1 MSPRTVAALGA
12 LFAGLQF
19 AGVLPAASQTVAIT
33 GGTIYPVSGPKIEHG
48 TVLLR
53 DGVIV
58 AVGADVPVPSG
69 ATRIEATG
77 RWITPGFIASATTLG
92 IKLFETSGELE
103 TQEDT
108 VTGDVNAAV
117 NVADAIDPASV
128 TIPVARLQGITTAIA
143 TPSGGLV
150 AGQAALFDL
159 AGERLP
165 DLLVRS
171 PAAMVA
177 DLSQYSKQAG
187 GGSRAGTLQRLRQL
201 LRDAREYQRRKSDF
215 EHARMQPL
223 SAPAAD
229 LEALQPVLDGQLPL
243 FVTANRRS
251 DIENAL
257 RIAQEYGVHLVI
269 RGGVEGWQMAAELA
283 QARIPVVVEPLTDI
297 PSFDAPDARLDN
309 AALLN
314 AAGVTVLIAQTDQA
328 QFRDL
333 RQAAGNAVRTG
344 LPWDAAL
351 RAVTLGPAEAFGV
364 GSKYGSLEAGK
375 VADLVVWSGD
385 PFEFSSRAEHVLIRG
400 RDLPLVTRQT
410 ELLRRYRKLP
420 PAY

>member
-1 MSPRTVAALGA
+1 MSPRTLAPLGV
-12 LFAGLQF
+12 LVAGLQL
-19 AGVLPAASQTVAIT
+19 AGAAPAASQTVAIT
-33 GGTIYPVSGPKIEHG
+33 GATIYPVSGPKIEHG
-48 TVLLR
+48 AVLLR

-58 AVGADVPVPSG
+58 AVGPDVQVPAG
-69 ATRIEATG
+69 ATRVDGTG
-77 RWITPGFIASATTLG
+77 RWITPGLIASATTLG

-103 TQEDT
+103 TEEDT
-108 VTGDVNAAV
+108 VAGEVNAAV
-117 NVADAIDPASV
+117 NVADAIDPATV
-128 TIPVARLQGITTAIA
+128 TLPVARLQGITTALA
-143 TPSGGLV
+143 APSGGLV

-159 AGERLP
+159 AGERVP

-187 GGSRAGTLQRLRQL
+187 GGSRAGALQRLRQL

-229 LEALQPVLDGQLPL
+229 LEALQPVLEAKLPP

-257 RIAQEYGVHLVI
+257 RIAQEFGLHLII
-269 RGGVEGWQMAAELA
+269 RGAAEGWQMAAELA

-297 PSFDAPDARLDN
+297 PSFDAPGARLDN

-314 AAGVTVLIAQTDQA
+314 AAGVTVLIAQTDVA

-364 GSKYGSLEAGK
+364 ADRYGSLEAGK

-385 PFEFSSRAEHVLIRG
+385 PFEFSSRVEHVFIRG
-400 RDLPLVTRQT
+400 RDLPLVSRQT
-410 ELLRRYRKLP
+410 ELLKRYRKLP

>member
-1 MSPRTVAALGA
+1 MSLRPLGALGA
-12 LFAGLQF
+12 LLAGLQLGG
-19 AGVLPAASQTVAIT
+19 AVPAASQTVAIT
-33 GGTIYPVSGPKIEHG
+33 GGTIYPVSGPKIECG

-58 AVGADVPVPSG
+58 AVGADVQVPSG
-69 ATRIEATG
+69 ATRVDATG
-77 RWITPGFIASATTLG
+77 RWITPGLIASATTLG
-92 IKLFETSGELE
+92 IKLLESSGELE

-108 VTGDVNAAV
+108 VAGDVNAAV

-159 AGERLP
+159 AGERVP

-177 DLSQYSKQAG
+177 DLSQYSKEAG

-201 LRDAREYQRRKSDF
+201 FRDAREYKRRKADF
-215 EHARMQPL
+215 EHARMQLL

-257 RIAQEYGVHLVI
+257 RIGQEFGVHLVI

-297 PSFDAPDARLDN
+297 PSFDAPGARLDN

-314 AAGVTVLIAQTDQA
+314 GAGVTVLIAQTDGA

-351 RAVTLGPAEAFGV
+351 RAVTLGPAQAFGA
-364 GSKYGSLEAGK
+364 GEKYGSIKAGK

-385 PFEFSSRAEHVLIRG
+385 PFEFSSWAEHVFIRG
-400 RDLPLVTRQT
+400 RDLPLVSRQT

>member
-1 MSPRTVAALGA
+1 VLV
-12 LFAGLQF
+12 AGLQL
-19 AGVLPAASQTVAIT
+19 AGAAPAASQTVAIT
-33 GGTIYPVSGPKIEHG
+33 GATIYPVSGPKIEHG
-48 TVLLR
+48 AVLLR

-58 AVGADVPVPSG
+58 AVGPDVQVPAG
-69 ATRIEATG
+69 ATRVDGTG
-77 RWITPGFIASATTLG
+77 RWITPGLIASATTLG

-103 TQEDT
+103 TEEDT
-108 VTGDVNAAV
+108 VAGEVNAAV
-117 NVADAIDPASV
+117 NVADAIDPATV
-128 TIPVARLQGITTAIA
+128 TLPVARLQGITTALA
-143 TPSGGLV
+143 APSGGLV

-159 AGERLP
+159 AGERVP

-187 GGSRAGTLQRLRQL
+187 GGSRAGALQRLRQL

-229 LEALQPVLDGQLPL
+229 LEALQPVLEAKLPL

-257 RIAQEYGVHLVI
+257 RIAQEFGLHLII
-269 RGGVEGWQMAAELA
+269 RGAAEGWQMAAELA

-297 PSFDAPDARLDN
+297 PSFDAPGARLDN

-314 AAGVTVLIAQTDQA
+314 AAGVTVLIAQTDVA

-364 GSKYGSLEAGK
+364 ADRYGSLEAGK

-385 PFEFSSRAEHVLIRG
+385 PFEFSSRVEHVFIRG
-400 RDLPLVTRQT
+400 RDLPLVSRQT
-410 ELLRRYRKLP
+410 ELLKRYRKLP